1 MNCIV
6 VEDEPAAQMI
16 LAGYI
21 DRCPGLTCSGVFP
34 HAFSAQEYLDG
45 HTTDLM
51 FLDINLPEMS
61 GISFLRSL
69 VHPPLIIF
77 TTAYQQYALDGYDLE
92 IIDFLLKPFSYER
105 FSKAVNKAKE
115 IFNQKSTLSAH
126 WRITV
131 KAGKKIY
138 RINPADI
145 LFVESCGD
153 YVVLQFQDKR
163 LTVHGTLKEWEEK
176 LDQPE
181 FLRVHRTIIVNFQK
195 IEHIDGN
202 TIVTGRHKLP
212 VAESYRAILLDN
224 MTGRNKT

>member
-16 LAGYI
+16 LTGYI

-69 VHPPLIIF
+69 VHPPLVIF
-77 TTAYQQYALDGYDLE
+77 TTAYQQYAIDGFDLE

-115 IFNQKSTLSAH
+115 TYNLKSASSAP

-131 KAGKKIY
+131 KADKKIY
-138 RINPADI
+138 QINPNEL
-145 LFVESCGD
+145 LFIESCGD
-153 YVVLQFQDKR
+153 YVIFQFPDKR

-176 LDQPE
+176 LNHPD
-181 FLRVHRTIIVNFQK
+181 FMRVHRTIIVNLLK
-195 IEHIDGN
+195 IDHIDGN

-212 VAESYRAILLDN
+212 VADSSRAVLLEK
-224 MTGRNKT
+224 MTGQN